1 MAGRDTNDSPKPA
14 GQAKTA
20 AKSAVSIRLFGK
32 AKLGMGIGE
41 RVIITRSGLAAKR
54 IACEFAGASENE
66 FLIIKAPMVPG
77 IKDMLRE
84 GDALTLR
91 YLHKGALYGFRAH
104 VLSTVF
110 KPAPLIVIEYP
121 YSVEKI
127 ELRDSKRVDC
137 MLPCRLRMQPGET
150 LSAMMVDVSLSGCR
164 VACANEDSKAC
175 EDLLNTGRDTPVTLS
190 LRLTSESEL
199 LEITGRL
206 KSVDTKQDNTF
217 TGVAF
222 ENLDDATRQALT
234 RFIQEAEMYSAS

>member
-1 MAGRDTNDSPKPA
+1 
-14 GQAKTA
+14 
-20 AKSAVSIRLFGK
+20 
-32 AKLGMGIGE
+32 
-41 RVIITRSGLAAKR
+41 
-54 IACEFAGASENE
+54 
-66 FLIIKAPMVPG
+66 
-77 IKDMLRE
+77 
-84 GDALTLR
+84 
-91 YLHKGALYGFRAH
+91 
-104 VLSTVF
+104 
-110 KPAPLIVIEYP
+110 
-121 YSVEKI
+121 
-127 ELRDSKRVDC
+127 
-137 MLPCRLRMQPGET
+137 MLPCRLQIQPGET
-150 LSAMMVDVSLSGCR
+150 ISAMMVDVSLSGCR